1 MPPTKGTSQ
10 SQVWVNNSHL
20 PGDHA
25 SAGSFDSAA
34 RVSIF
39 KRRERFKFAKEKMP
53 PVLQDYFFSCTLLAI
68 QTQSNNLLTFRIL
81 EKDEIELV

>member
-20 PGDHA
+20 PGDHV

-39 KRRERFKFAKEKMP
+39 KRRERFKLAKEKCLQYCRVAFF
-53 PVLQDYFFSCTLLAI
+53 PVHFLQFSL
-68 QTQSNNLLTFRIL
+68 NLTMC
-81 EKDEIELV
+81 